1 MSGWPDPASTA
12 PIGGTGNVAPMQN
25 VGNPTPPAKPMA
37 RIRLNSVNDV
47 AKEVRKLYRESRA
60 GTLAVKEATSLAYL
74 LNMLAN
80 ILATSDLE
88 SRLEQLEN
96 DPA

>member
-1 MSGWPDPASTA
+1 MSVS
-12 PIGGTGNVAPMQN
+12 NVS
-25 VGNPTPPAKPMA
+25 NPTLTPAKPMA

-47 AKEVRKLYRESRA
+47 AKELRKLYRESRA
-60 GTLAVKEATSLAYL
+60 GTLATAEATKLAYL

-88 SRLEQLEN
+88 QRLEELESEQR
-96 DPA
+96 

>member
-1 MSGWPDPASTA
+1 MGSLPSNGAA
-12 PIGGTGNVAPMQN
+12 NNVTSLSN
-25 VGNPTPPAKPMA
+25 VGKPTPPAKPMA
-37 RIRLNSVNDV
+37 RLRLQTVNDV
-47 AKEVRKLYRESRA
+47 AKEIRKLYRESRA

-88 SRLEQLEN
+88 SRLEKLEK
-96 DPA
+96 

>member
-1 MSGWPDPASTA
+1 MSNPGWPSPP
-12 PIGGTGNVAPMQN
+12 PIGAANDASALSSMGKA
-25 VGNPTPPAKPMA
+25 TPPAKPMA
-37 RIRLNSVNDV
+37 RLRLNSVNDCG
-47 AKEVRKLYRESRA
+47 KELRKLYRESRA

-88 SRLEQLEN
+88 SRLEQLEK
-96 DPA
+96 